1 MSSRPSPSS
10 PRPRASLGLGLLL
23 AGGSLLLA
31 GCQSPAVQSTPAAAP
46 TPMARPPVH
55 EQVILLPSPDRRKT
69 AITVN
74 VAGEQKVLDKPYAAA
89 TLVTGE
95 AIVTRTATQA
105 EVDAIAGA
113 ALRSLPMKP
122 VSFMLFFDLDSDQ
135 IRPESEKLLA
145 SIVAEIAKRQVPDVS
160 IIGHTDRAGRAEY
173 NQKLSLR
180 RAEEVNRLL
189 GEQGA
194 KGKIEV
200 VGKGESENVVAQ
212 KKRGPEQRNRRVEV
226 IVR

>member
-1 MSSRPSPSS
+1 MNSRRF
-10 PRPRASLGLGLLL
+10 PRPRARLALGLLL

-31 GCQSPAVQSTPAAAP
+31 GCQSPAMHAAPAA
-46 TPMARPPVH
+46 TSARPPVH
-55 EQVILLPSPDRRKT
+55 EQVILLPSPDGRKT
-69 AITVN
+69 AIAVS
-74 VAGEQKVLDKPYAAA
+74 VAGEQKLLDKPYAAA
-89 TLVTGE
+89 TVVTGE
-95 AIVTRTATQA
+95 PIVTRTATPA
-105 EVDAIAGA
+105 EVEAIAGA
-113 ALRSLPMKP
+113 ALRFLPMKP
-122 VSFMLFFDLDSDQ
+122 VSFMLFFDLDSDRL
-135 IRPESEKLLA
+135 RPESEKLVA
-145 SIVAEIAKRQVPDVS
+145 NIVAEVAKRQVPDVS
-160 IIGHTDRAGRAEY
+160 IIGHTDRAGRPEY

-189 GEQGA
+189 AEHGT

>member
-1 MSSRPSPSS
+1 MSSCRF
-10 PRPRASLGLGLLL
+10 PRPRARLALGVLL

-31 GCQSPAVQSTPAAAP
+31 GCRSPAMPAAPGGPAA
-46 TPMARPPVH
+46 TARPPVH
-55 EQVILLPSPDRRKT
+55 EQVILLPSPDGRKT
-69 AITVN
+69 AITVS
-74 VAGEQKVLDKPYAAA
+74 VAGDQKLLDKPYAAA
-89 TLVTGE
+89 AIVTGE
-95 AIVTRTATQA
+95 PILTRTATPA

-122 VSFMLFFDLDSDQ
+122 VSFMLFFDLDSDR
-135 IRPESEKLLA
+135 IRPESEKLLVN
-145 SIVAEIAKRQVPDVS
+145 IVAEIAKRQVPDVS
-160 IIGHTDRAGRAEY
+160 IIGHTDRAGRPAY

-226 IVR
+226 VVR